1 MFDEI
6 SNTQVLGDVLL
17 ANKAGKR
24 LTQRFKLDS
33 GACANLLPLGIYSKL
48 FSEGDRDLKASI
60 DPRVS
65 LIAANNNKIK
75 QLGTVRLRLK
85 TGGIEKVCRFF
96 VVPNGCRP
104 ILGLPDLLRLDMVQ
118 FKVPT
123 TNQWSNYIG
132 TVDTQVSGLTK
143 EQVLKD
149 YQDVFSGLGRLK
161 VDLIKIHLTEGTKP
175 CRRPCRRVP
184 IAISRNLKM
193 S

>member
-6 SNTQVLGDVLL
+6 TNTQVFGDVEL
-17 ANKAGKR
+17 ANKAGKK

-48 FSEGDRDLKASI
+48 FAKGDRDLKASI

-75 QLGTVRLRLK
+75 QLGTVRLK
-85 TGGIEKVCRFF
+85 TGGIDKVCRFF

-123 TNQWSNYIG
+123 TNQWSNYVG

-161 VDLIKIHLTEGTKP
+161 VDPVKIHLTEGAKP
-175 CRRPCRRVP
+175 CRRPCRKFQLP
-184 IAISRNLKM
+184 
-193 S
+193 